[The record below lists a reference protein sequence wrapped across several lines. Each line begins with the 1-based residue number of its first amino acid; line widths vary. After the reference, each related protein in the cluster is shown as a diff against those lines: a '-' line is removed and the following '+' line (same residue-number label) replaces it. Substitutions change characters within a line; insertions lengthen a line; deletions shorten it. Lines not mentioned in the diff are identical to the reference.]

1 MNTFKKMS
9 GKEKKI
15 PRKESTN
22 SELQKSL
29 MVLKTQID
37 NIAPTVEEIGLS
49 IQKQIDSAAMQEKI
63 NLSLQKQIDSIVSH
77 LVTMKKEFLEK
88 VETIETQY
96 RATNVAFEELKQQQQ
111 QQEQQQQQQQ
121 LQQQQLQQQWQQQQ
135 QQQQKQQQQQ
145 RQQQQRQQQQRQQQQ
160 DQ

>member
-22 SELQKSL
+22 SELQQCL
-29 MVLKTQID
+29 MVLRTQI
-37 NIAPTVEEIGLS
+37 EEIGLS
-49 IQKQIDSAAMQEKI
+49 FQKQTDLAATQEKI

-77 LVTMKKEFLEK
+77 LVDMKKEFLEK

-111 QQEQQQQQQQ
+111 QEQQQQQQQ
-121 LQQQQLQQQWQQQQ
+121 LQQQQLQQQQLQQQQ
-135 QQQQKQQQQQ
+135 
-145 RQQQQRQQQQRQQQQ
+145 
-160 DQ
+160 

>member
-9 GKEKKI
+9 GKEKKT

-22 SELQKSL
+22 SELQQSL

-37 NIAPTVEEIGLS
+37 EIGLS
-49 IQKQIDSAAMQEKI
+49 IQKQIDSAPIQERI
-63 NLSLQKQIDSIVSH
+63 NSSLQKQIDSIVSH

-135 QQQQKQQQQQ
+135 QQQQKQQQQ
-145 RQQQQRQQQQRQQQQ
+145 
-160 DQ
+160 

>member
-22 SELQKSL
+22 SELQQCL
-29 MVLKTQID
+29 MVLRTQI
-37 NIAPTVEEIGLS
+37 EEIGLS
-49 IQKQIDSAAMQEKI
+49 IQKQTDSAAMQEKK

-135 QQQQKQQQQQ
+135 QQQQKQQQQHRQ
-145 RQQQQRQQQQRQQQQ
+145 QHQQQHQQQQRQQQQRQQQQ
-160 DQ
+160 Q

>member
-22 SELQKSL
+22 SELQQCL
-29 MVLKTQID
+29 MVLRMQI
-37 NIAPTVEEIGLS
+37 EEIGLS
-49 IQKQIDSAAMQEKI
+49 IQKQTDSAAMQEKK

-77 LVTMKKEFLEK
+77 LVTMKKDFLEK

-96 RATNVAFEELKQQQQ
+96 KATNVAFEELKQQQQ

-121 LQQQQLQQQWQQQQ
+121 LQQQLQQQWQQQCQ
-135 QQQQKQQQQQ
+135 QQWQ
-145 RQQQQRQQQQRQQQQ
+145 
-160 DQ
+160 